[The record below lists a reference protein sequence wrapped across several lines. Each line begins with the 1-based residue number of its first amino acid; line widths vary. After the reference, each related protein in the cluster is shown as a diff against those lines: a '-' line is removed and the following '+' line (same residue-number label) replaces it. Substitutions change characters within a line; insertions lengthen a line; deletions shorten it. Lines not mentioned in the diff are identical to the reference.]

1 MIVCMASD
9 IAIIIADAVRLR
21 AIRQESPL
29 SGRVLYFSD
38 SNLISALESIRAHKP
53 RIVAVESTFAQTG
66 EGRAFVDRLRPSS
79 IPGCE
84 LHLISMMHGQW
95 ITTLATSASVAAA
108 PAAASSAAVA
118 PPVATV
124 NTRRVPR
131 FPLLD
136 ARAAVVDG
144 KQTNLIDMSVLGAQV
159 ISQPPLKPNQR
170 LKISLPDEGDEI
182 LELTGCVA
190 WAAFERPDFATLPR
204 YRAGMEFTDAAAQS
218 LEKYCRR
225 HCSGKPLIPRL

>member
-1 MIVCMASD
+1 MASD
-9 IAIIIADAVRLR
+9 IAIVITDAVRLR

-53 RIVAVESTFAQTG
+53 RIIAVESTFAQTG

-95 ITTLATSASVAAA
+95 TMTLATSASVAAT
-108 PAAASSAAVA
+108 PVAAASVTVA
-118 PPVATV
+118 SPVAAV

-131 FPLLD
+131 FAVVD
-136 ARAAVVDG
+136 VRAAVVDG
-144 KQTNLIDMSVLGAQV
+144 KQTNLVDMSVLGAQV
-159 ISQPPLKPNQR
+159 VSQPALKPNQR

-190 WAAFERPDFATLPR
+190 WAMFERPDFATPPR
-204 YRAGMEFTDAAAQS
+204 YRAGMEFTDAAAQM

-225 HCSGKPLIPRL
+225 HCSGKPLLPGR

>member
-1 MIVCMASD
+1 MASD
-9 IAIIIADAVRLR
+9 IAIVITDAVRLR

-53 RIVAVESTFAQTG
+53 RIIAVESTFAQTG

-95 ITTLATSASVAAA
+95 TMTLATSASVAAT
-108 PAAASSAAVA
+108 PVAAASVTVA
-118 PPVATV
+118 SPVAAV

-131 FPLLD
+131 FAVVD
-136 ARAAVVDG
+136 VRAAVVDG
-144 KQTNLIDMSVLGAQV
+144 KQTNLVDMSVLGAQV
-159 ISQPPLKPNQR
+159 VSQPALKPNQR
-170 LKISLPDEGDEI
+170 LK
-182 LELTGCVA
+182 
-190 WAAFERPDFATLPR
+190 
-204 YRAGMEFTDAAAQS
+204 
-218 LEKYCRR
+218 
-225 HCSGKPLIPRL
+225 

>member
-1 MIVCMASD
+1 MASD
-9 IAIIIADAVRLR
+9 IAIVIADAVRLR

-53 RIVAVESTFAQTG
+53 RIIAVESTFAQTG

-95 ITTLATSASVAAA
+95 TMTLATSASVAAT
-108 PAAASSAAVA
+108 
-118 PPVATV
+118 PVADASVTVASPVAAV

-131 FPLLD
+131 FAVVD
-136 ARAAVVDG
+136 VRAAVVDG
-144 KQTNLIDMSVLGAQV
+144 KQTNLVDMSVLGAQV
-159 ISQPPLKPNQR
+159 VSQPALKPNQR

-190 WAAFERPDFATLPR
+190 WAMFERPDFATPPR
-204 YRAGMEFTDAAAQS
+204 YRAGMEFTDAAAQM

-225 HCSGKPLIPRL
+225 HCSGKPLLPRR

>member
-1 MIVCMASD
+1 MASD

-38 SNLISALESIRAHKP
+38 SNLISALESVRAHKP
-53 RIVAVESTFAQTG
+53 RILAVESTFAQTG
-66 EGRAFVDRLRPSS
+66 EGRAFIEQLRPSS

-84 LHLISMMHGQW
+84 LHLISMLHGQW
-95 ITTLATSASVAAA
+95 ITTLATSASDASAVATAA
-108 PAAASSAAVA
+108 TAKAA
-118 PPVATV
+118 PPVAAV

-131 FPLLD
+131 FSLLD

-144 KQTNLIDMSVLGAQV
+144 KQTSLVDMSVLGAQV
-159 ISQPPLKPNQR
+159 VSQPVLKPNQR

-182 LELTGCVA
+182 LELTCCVA
-190 WAAFERPDFATLPR
+190 WARFERPDFATLPR

-218 LEKYCRR
+218 LEEYCRR